1 MFGYKLKMKVEFK
14 NIFFLYVLLQPQNE
28 SRILGTF
35 SIFLANIL
43 EPCYRNLEI
52 LFKFWL
58 NSGYRKSYK
67 ALDFST

>member
-14 NIFFLYVLLQPQNE
+14 NIFFPYVWLQTQNE

-43 EPCYRNLEI
+43 QPYRNLET

-58 NSGYRKSYK
+58 NSGY
-67 ALDFST
+67 